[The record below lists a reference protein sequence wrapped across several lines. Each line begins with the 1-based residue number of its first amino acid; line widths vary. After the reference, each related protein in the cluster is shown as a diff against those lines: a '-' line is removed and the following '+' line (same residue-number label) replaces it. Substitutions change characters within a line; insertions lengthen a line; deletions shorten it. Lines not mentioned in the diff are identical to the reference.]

1 MKLWYKDKD
10 RLAYDWKA
18 TQDVFSGL
26 VVTLK
31 HISHRFVVL
40 GCHRYAGFPLV
51 RCRLPRLM
59 TLLPYLMLVSERL
72 RYVKRGNQHQMGNQH
87 ATRPFVMKIGQRGL
101 VMTRSRRERG
111 NSHQMGR
118 LEEATAA
125 STTSSI
131 TTNTTYYSHY
141 YSYYHIPVPLPLLPH

>member
-1 MKLWYKDKD
+1 M
-10 RLAYDWKA
+10 
-18 TQDVFSGL
+18 FSG
-26 VVTLK
+26 
-31 HISHRFVVL
+31 FVVL
-40 GCHRYAGFPLV
+40 LKLSDENKVCHSYAGLPLE
-51 RCRLPRLM
+51 RCRLPRLT